1 MIWLAEPWQNAPVV
15 SLNILI
21 SAASRRVPLVLAF
34 REGLKSLGVP
44 GAVIA
49 TDVNPMSPAAHFC
62 DRAYRVPLSSDPG
75 YLAAITTI
83 CDREHIGLI
92 VPTIDD
98 ELPLFGA
105 AAAGFAARGVRVAVS
120 PEGTALLCDDKYATC
135 IHLRNAGV
143 AAAESFLPAQL
154 PSSPRVPAFVKP
166 RRGRGS
172 VSAYPARSAEEL
184 AFFLTY
190 VPDPVVQEYLDGP
203 EFTLDVM
210 CDFSGRPLS
219 IVPRQRVVIR
229 AGVIDRGCTVNDPVL
244 IDLARA
250 CVSAMTFMGP
260 INIQCRIVNGCPI
273 VFEINPRFS
282 GGIPLTIEAGADFPR
297 MLIQL
302 ALGQQLE
309 PAIGQFRDGVW
320 MSNYESSL
328 FFSPGNLD
336 RLLPVEDASR
346 HGP

>member
-1 MIWLAEPWQNAPVV
+1 M

-21 SAASRRVPLVLAF
+21 TAASRRVPLVLAF
-34 REGLKSLGVP
+34 REGLKALGIP

-49 TDVNPMSPAAHFC
+49 ADVNPMAPAAHFC
-62 DRAYRVPLSSDPG
+62 DRAYRVPLSFDPG

-83 CDREHIGLI
+83 CDGEQIGLI

-105 AAAGFAARGVRVAVS
+105 AAADFAARGVRVAVS
-120 PEGTALLCDDKYATC
+120 PEATAMLCDDKYATC
-135 IHLRNAGV
+135 LYLRDAGV

-154 PSSPRVPAFVKP
+154 PKNPYVPAFVKP

-172 VSAYPARSAEEL
+172 VYAFPARSAKEL
-184 AFFLTY
+184 AFFVTY

-229 AGVIDRGCTVNDPVL
+229 AGVIDRGCTVNDPAL
-244 IDLARA
+244 IDLALA
-250 CVSAMTFMGP
+250 CVSAMTFVGP
-260 INIQCRIVNGCPI
+260 INIQCRTVNGRPV

-282 GGIPLTIEAGADFPR
+282 GGIPLTIQAGANFPQ

-309 PAIGQFRDGVW
+309 PVIGQFRDGLW

-328 FFSPGNLD
+328 FFPPDDLD
-336 RLLPVEDASR
+336 RLLPFEQAGQHPPGGLR
-346 HGP
+346 

>member
-1 MIWLAEPWQNAPVV
+1 
-15 SLNILI
+15 
-21 SAASRRVPLVLAF
+21 VLAF
-34 REGLKSLGVP
+34 RAALKALGIP
-44 GAVIA
+44 GTVIA

-83 CDREHIGLI
+83 CEGERIGLI

-105 AAAGFAARGVRVAVS
+105 AAADFAARGVRVAVS
-120 PEGTALLCDDKYATC
+120 SEATALLCDDKYAAC
-135 IHLRNAGV
+135 VHLRAAGV

-154 PSSPRVPAFVKP
+154 PADPHIPAFVKP

-172 VSAYPARSAEEL
+172 VSAFPARSAREL
-184 AFFLTY
+184 AFFLAY
-190 VPDPVVQEYLDGP
+190 VNDPVVQEYLDGP
-203 EFTLDVM
+203 EYTIDVM

-229 AGVIDRGCTVNDPVL
+229 AGVIDRGCTVNDPAL
-244 IDLARA
+244 MDLALA
-250 CVSAMTFMGP
+250 CTSAMTFAGP
-260 INIQCRIVNGCPI
+260 INIQCRTVNGRPT

-302 ALGQQLE
+302 ALGQPVE
-309 PAIGQFRDGVW
+309 PVIGQFRDGLW
-320 MSNYESSL
+320 MSNYESTMY
-328 FFSPGNLD
+328 FAPGNLD
-336 RLLPVEDASR
+336 RLLPVEEASR
-346 HGP
+346 RRP

>member
-1 MIWLAEPWQNAPVV
+1 M
-15 SLNILI
+15 
-21 SAASRRVPLVLAF
+21 LAF
-34 REGLKSLGVP
+34 RAALKALGIP
-44 GAVIA
+44 GTVIA

-83 CDREHIGLI
+83 CEGERIGLI

-105 AAAGFAARGVRVAVS
+105 AAADFAARGVRVAVS
-120 PEGTALLCDDKYATC
+120 SEATALLCDDKYAAC
-135 IHLRNAGV
+135 VHLRAAGV

-154 PSSPRVPAFVKP
+154 PADPHIPAFVKP

-172 VSAYPARSAEEL
+172 VSAFPARSAREL
-184 AFFLTY
+184 AFFLAY
-190 VPDPVVQEYLDGP
+190 VNDPVVQEYLDGP
-203 EFTLDVM
+203 EYTIDVM

-229 AGVIDRGCTVNDPVL
+229 AGVIDRGCTVNDPAL
-244 IDLARA
+244 MDLALA
-250 CVSAMTFMGP
+250 CTSAMTFAGP
-260 INIQCRIVNGCPI
+260 INIQCRTVNGRPT

-302 ALGQQLE
+302 ALGQPVE
-309 PAIGQFRDGVW
+309 PVIGQFRDGLW
-320 MSNYESSL
+320 MSNYESTMY
-328 FFSPGNLD
+328 FAPGNLD
-336 RLLPVEDASR
+336 RLLPVEEASR
-346 HGP
+346 RRP

>member
-1 MIWLAEPWQNAPVV
+1 M
-15 SLNILI
+15 SFNILI
-21 SAASRRVPLVLAF
+21 TAASRRVPLVLAF
-34 REGLKSLGVP
+34 REGLKSLGIP
-44 GAVIA
+44 GTVIA
-49 TDVNPMSPAAHFC
+49 ADVNPMSPAAHFC
-62 DRAYRVPLSSDPG
+62 DRAYRVPLSFDPG
-75 YLAAITTI
+75 YLAAITAI
-83 CDREHIGLI
+83 CDGEKIGLI

-105 AAAGFAARGVRVAVS
+105 AAADFAERGVRVAVS
-120 PEGTALLCDDKYATC
+120 PRSTALLCDDKFATC
-135 IHLRNAGV
+135 THLRKAGV
-143 AAAESFLPAQL
+143 AAAESFLPAHL
-154 PSSPRVPAFVKP
+154 PAKPPIPAFVKP

-172 VSAYPARSAEEL
+172 VLAFPARSAKEL
-184 AFFLTY
+184 AFFVAY

-203 EFTLDVM
+203 EFTIDVM

-229 AGVIDRGCTVNDPVL
+229 SGVMDRGCTVNDPVL

-250 CVSAMTFMGP
+250 CASAMTFVGP
-260 INIQCRIVNGCPI
+260 INIQCRKVKGRPI

-302 ALGQQLE
+302 ALGQRID
-309 PAIGQFRDGVW
+309 PMIGQFRDGLW
-320 MSNYESSL
+320 MSSYESSL

-336 RLLPVEDASR
+336 RLLAVEQAGCARSGDSA
-346 HGP
+346 

>member
-1 MIWLAEPWQNAPVV
+1 M
-15 SLNILI
+15 SFSILI
-21 SAASRRVPLVLAF
+21 TAASRRVPLVLAF
-34 REGLKSLGVP
+34 REGLKSLGIP

-62 DRAYRVPLSSDPG
+62 DRAYRVPLSFDPG

-83 CDREHIGLI
+83 CDNEHIGLI

-98 ELPLFGA
+98 ELPLFA
-105 AAAGFAARGVRVAVS
+105 AAVADFAARGVRVAVS
-120 PEGTALLCDDKYATC
+120 PEDTAILCDDKYATC

-154 PSSPRVPAFVKP
+154 SKNPHIPAFVKP

-172 VSAYPARSAEEL
+172 VSAFPARSAKEL
-184 AFFLTY
+184 AFFVAY
-190 VPDPVVQEYLDGP
+190 VSDPVVQEYLDGP
-203 EFTLDVM
+203 EFTIDVM

-229 AGVIDRGCTVNDPVL
+229 AGVIDRGCTVNDPAL
-244 IDLARA
+244 IDLALA
-250 CVSAMTFMGP
+250 CVSAITFVGP
-260 INIQCRIVNGCPI
+260 INIQCRTVNGVPI

-282 GGIPLTIEAGADFPR
+282 GGIPLTIKAGADFPR

-302 ALGQQLE
+302 ALGQRLE
-309 PAIGQFRDGVW
+309 PVIGQFRDGFW

-328 FFSPGNLD
+328 FFSPEDLD
-336 RLLPVEDASR
+336 RLLPFDQAGRHTPGESR
-346 HGP
+346 